1 MKITEYITLKN
12 TDLKVSRFCMGG
24 CPLGGY
30 GWGKVDENELVAAV
44 KTAVESGVNYF
55 DTADT
60 YGLGSSER
68 TLAKGLGAHRHEVV
82 IQSKFGVRAGDGV
95 TFYDNSPE
103 YMRKA
108 LEESLLRL
116 NTDYIDIYVI
126 HYRDGVTPLVE
137 VVDSLKKLRSEGK
150 IRYFALSNIHKDDI
164 DELLPFKG
172 EFVSCQDEFSLACRK
187 NEDDLLTLQ
196 KELSLTPMTWGSLG
210 QGVLSGKYDKDSVFG
225 DDDRR
230 KRDIYVNFHGE
241 KLLKNLEIV
250 EVLKKIAAQ
259 HGKSVPSCAVRWILD
274 KLPDS
279 IPIVGI
285 KRPEQLVLNLEAYG
299 WKLSKEEMN
308 LLDEVSK

>member
-1 MKITEYITLKN
+1 MTGTEYITLKN

-30 GWGKVDENELVAAV
+30 GWGKVSENELVS
-44 KTAVESGVNYF
+44 AVETALENGVNYF

-68 TLAKGLGAHRHEVV
+68 TLSKGLSSHRHEAV
-82 IQSKFGVRAGDGV
+82 IQSKFGVRAGNGA
-95 TFYDNSPE
+95 TFYDNSPR
-103 YMRKA
+103 YMRTA
-108 LEESLLRL
+108 LEDSLRRL

-126 HYRDGVTPLVE
+126 HYRDGVTPVFE
-137 VVDSLKKLRSEGK
+137 VVEALKSLRTEGK
-150 IRYFALSNIHKDDI
+150 IRYFALSNIHSEDI
-164 DELLPFKG
+164 PELLPFKG

-187 NEDDLLTLQ
+187 NENDLLTLQ
-196 KELSLTPMTWGSLG
+196 RELLLTPMTWGSLG
-210 QGVLSGKYDKDSVFG
+210 QGVLSGKYDKNSVFG

-250 EVLKKIAAQ
+250 EVLKKIAAE

-274 KLPDS
+274 KLPES
-279 IPIVGI
+279 VPIVGI
-285 KRPEQLVLNLEAYG
+285 KRPEQLLLNLEAYG
-299 WKLSKEEMN
+299 WQLSEDEMRA
-308 LLDEVSK
+308 LDEVSR